1 MSLSRSEFFKVVGLG
16 VLAAPLSGAKGL
28 SAHAMAGAREEAKR
42 LTVKD
47 VEIFAFDVP
56 LREPFR
62 IAIGTMTAANDVLVR
77 LHTDGGIV
85 GIGEACPF
93 PPITGETQQTNL
105 AMAVSIR
112 DIVRGKDPLT
122 IEALLAEMGPMV
134 HSNPSIVAAYDMA
147 LFDILGKVAGLPL
160 FRLFG
165 GAKPSFETDITVGL
179 DAPERMA
186 ERAKGFVGQ
195 GYKIIKAKVGQ
206 DPDLDVARME
216 AVRSAIGGETS
227 LRIDANQG
235 WTVPQAVSALRRME
249 RFRIQFCEQP
259 VAAWDVAG
267 LREIRV
273 ASPIAIMAD
282 EAVYLPADAIKLIR
296 AEACDHFNIKL
307 MKAGGLMNGLK
318 IAHVAEAANIRC
330 MVGCM
335 LESKVALTAAAHLV
349 ASQRTITFA
358 DLDGNSEHTVDPVV
372 DGMVVR
378 NGVITLPEQPGLGC
392 DVDPAF
398 LKKLRKV

>member
-1 MSLSRSEFFKVVGLG
+1 MSLSRSEFFKFIGLG
-16 VLAAPLSGAKGL
+16 MLAAPWGGGESL
-28 SAHAMAGAREEAKR
+28 SARAMTGGEEARR
-42 LTVKD
+42 LKVTD

-77 LHTDGGIV
+77 IHTDGGIV

-112 DIVRGKDPLT
+112 DIVRGKDPLA
-122 IEALLAEMGPMV
+122 IEGILAEIGPMV

-160 FRLFG
+160 FRLLG
-165 GAKPSFETDITVGL
+165 GSNPSFETDITVGL

-186 ERAKGFVGQ
+186 ERAKAFVGQ
-195 GYKIIKAKVGQ
+195 GYKVIKVKVGQ
-206 DPDLDVARME
+206 DPDLDVARMQ
-216 AVRSAIGGETS
+216 AVRSAVGEGTN

-259 VAAWDVAG
+259 VAAWDVSG
-267 LREIRV
+267 LRGVREG
-273 ASPIAIMAD
+273 SPIAVMAD
-282 EAVYLPADAIKLIR
+282 EALYLPADAVKLVK
-296 AEACDHFNIKL
+296 ADACDHFNIKL

-349 ASQRTITFA
+349 ASERTITFA
-358 DLDGNSEHTVDPVV
+358 DLDGNSEHTIDPVI
-372 DGMVVR
+372 DGMSVSK
-378 NGVITLPEQPGLGC
+378 GIITLPEKPGLGC